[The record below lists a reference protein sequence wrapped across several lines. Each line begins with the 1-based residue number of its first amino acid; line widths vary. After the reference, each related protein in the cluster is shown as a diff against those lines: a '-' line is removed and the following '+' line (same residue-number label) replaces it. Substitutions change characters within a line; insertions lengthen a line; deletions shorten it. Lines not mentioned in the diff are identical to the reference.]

1 MDILVHIIEQEVLKR
16 LPAVAL
22 HCRIRAVCRQWRDL
36 VDSPGFAK
44 FYSTYHSK
52 SKHLP
57 PPRVLGITRNGED
70 IYNCNPFVVGSE
82 APKDWVHQD
91 VYSHIRVFSTCGGL
105 LLGMMGDDY
114 VVLNPLTRA
123 LKVLPPPPLK
133 AVSRAVV
140 YILLRLHSALVL
152 EPSMQRYWICI
163 AEERLH
169 VYDSRSGVWDQ
180 VDYLP
185 GWSHLIYGVGMANS
199 KAYFNS
205 NQGILSFNME
215 EMRWSIEWSS
225 SNRPMGAGWANWVV
239 TTAPQFFIV
248 AIGADRGVVKMMLI
262 RLDCASKRFVKE
274 ASFPYNEDYHLIP
287 PACFYEGTFMIP
299 DKSKVFFLDYECI
312 QMFIS
317 SLAHPFMINKFSI
330 KQYKTLFKLTALK
343 ECGRNG
349 RVDHDILSL

>member
-1 MDILVHIIEQEVLKR
+1 MV
-16 LPAVAL
+16 
-22 HCRIRAVCRQWRDL
+22 RI
-36 VDSPGFAK
+36 
-44 FYSTYHSK
+44 STAA
-52 SKHLP
+52 
-57 PPRVLGITRNGED
+57 TR
-70 IYNCNPFVVGSE
+70 
-82 APKDWVHQD
+82 
-91 VYSHIRVFSTCGGL
+91 L
-105 LLGMMGDDY
+105 LLDLKHQRIGSIRMSTVTSGFSKLVVDCCLDDY

-133 AVSRAVV
+133 EVSRAVV
-140 YILLRLHSALVL
+140 YILLRLCSALVL

-185 GWSHLIYGVGMANS
+185 GWSHLTYGVGMANS
-199 KAYFNS
+199 KAHFNS
-205 NQGILSFNME
+205 TQGILSFNME

-248 AIGADRGVVKMMLI
+248 AIGAVRGVVKMMLI

-274 ASFPYNEDYHLIP
+274 ASFPYNEEYHLIP
-287 PACFYEGTFMIP
+287 PACFTFMIP
-299 DKSKVFFLDYECI
+299 DKSKVFFLDYE
-312 QMFIS
+312 
-317 SLAHPFMINKFSI
+317 
-330 KQYKTLFKLTALK
+330 TLK

-349 RVDHDILSL
+349 SVDHDILSL